1 MASNDA
7 LETICK
13 QGVEEC
19 ILVTLPEEEA
29 PPPRS
34 FQILR
39 TSEDSMQS
47 ARDLHRSGGR
57 AHAQMLVADVP
68 LVDAPGVVRLRDDC
82 TARVRGQLQRRHL
95 ELRFDRVCVPKT
107 TKRPA
112 GLTKTPSTP

>member
-1 MASNDA
+1 M
-7 LETICK
+7 
-13 QGVEEC
+13 
-19 ILVTLPEEEA
+19 PEEEA

-57 AHAQMLVADVP
+57 AHAQMLDADGHPAVE
-68 LVDAPGVVRLRDDC
+68 VDLGVVRLRDDC

-95 ELRFDRVCVPKT
+95 ELRFDGVCVPKKT
-107 TKRPA
+107 AKRPA